1 MEGALE
7 HKLVSIIVPV
17 EVEGEH
23 HFHPII
29 IINHWGDILDKGTQ
43 SVKDDTPE
51 KDTGVSVA
59 TVADH
64 GANESS
70 FFISLPLSPSDL

>member
-7 HKLVSIIVPV
+7 HKLISITVPL

-23 HFHPII
+23 RFHPII
-29 IINHWGDILDKGTQ
+29 IINHWGDILDKGTR
-43 SVKDDTPE
+43 SVKDDAPE
-51 KDTGVSVA
+51 DTGVSLA

-64 GANESS
+64 GANEST
-70 FFISLPLSPSDL
+70 FFSLCH